1 MCKPGVI
8 REAEQIAKLW
18 IHEASRVFHD
28 RLVDNEDREWFGRV
42 IEDLLGRQFRI
53 KWTYEEIFK
62 ENKIYFS
69 DLLKIDSGTR
79 DYEEVKEIKKISK
92 LLENKLFDYNMD
104 NNNRKMNLVFFD
116 DCMEHIMRLSRVLR
130 QPRGNAMLI
139 GVGGSG
145 KQSLTRLS
153 TFILEY
159 DLF

>member
-1 MCKPGVI
+1 M
-8 REAEQIAKLW
+8 
-18 IHEASRVFHD
+18 
-28 RLVDNEDREWFGRV
+28 DNDDREWFGKV

-104 NNNRKMNLVFFD
+104 NNNRKMNLVFFE
-116 DCMEHIMRLSRVLR
+116 DCMEHIMRLSRILR

-139 GVGGSG
+139 GVGGCG
-145 KQSLTRLS
+145 K
-153 TFILEY
+153 
-159 DLF
+159 